1 VERSS
6 NWLVQEK
13 TKQREEE
20 LKVEME
26 RIQQEIRLLQR
37 SSEDSAN
44 VSDKL
49 SKEVGST
56 YLYIE

>member
-1 VERSS
+1 
-6 NWLVQEK
+6 LFQEK

-49 SKEVGST
+49 NKEVSRK
-56 YLYIE
+56 ISVAEH

>member
-1 VERSS
+1 
-6 NWLVQEK
+6 
-13 TKQREEE
+13 
-20 LKVEME
+20 ME

-49 SKEVGST
+49 NKEVRKIRG
-56 YLYIE
+56 